1 MRRMTN
7 RDPMAQTYPA
17 SAKVRFIPA
26 TGIVCT
32 GLGPEFRPQES
43 IWVEDVRIFVVF
55 RVVENAIL

>member
-1 MRRMTN
+1 
-7 RDPMAQTYPA
+7 MAQTYPA